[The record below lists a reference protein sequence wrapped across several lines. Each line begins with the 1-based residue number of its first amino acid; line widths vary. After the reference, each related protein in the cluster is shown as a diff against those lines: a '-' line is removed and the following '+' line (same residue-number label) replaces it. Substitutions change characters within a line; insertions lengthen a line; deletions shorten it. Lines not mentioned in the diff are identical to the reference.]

1 MEITS
6 GDGQKIVDR
15 EIDDRTIREELL
27 SQVRKCVARAGPR
40 DEVLK
45 AICRLLYDGIDR
57 YDWVGFYFVDASRK
71 VLRLGPYVGAPTRH
85 VKIPF
90 GQGVCGLAAQKRQAL
105 MVPDVFKVVNY
116 LSCSPR
122 VKSEFVMPI
131 FVGSRM
137 AAELDIDSHTLDAF
151 GKSDKDFLEA
161 VAGAVAEI
169 L

>member
-1 MEITS
+1 MTTA
-6 GDGQKIVDR
+6 
-15 EIDDRTIREELL
+15 DDRAVREELL
-27 SQVRKCVARAGPR
+27 SQVRQRVARGGPR

-45 AICRLLYDGIDR
+45 AICRLLHDGIGH
-57 YDWVGFYFVDASRK
+57 YDWVGFYFVDGSREM
-71 VLRLGPYVGAPTRH
+71 LRLGPYVGAPTRH

-131 FVGSRM
+131 FVRGEM

-151 GKSDKDFLEA
+151 GERDKDFLEA